1 MAADPYVTPTLDDTP
16 RQLPNL
22 APGVQMP
29 AARPWVPDRPGDDV
43 AYGQPHGRLL
53 GTPGP
58 NVGFALLLAHHLHD
72 RMSLTPNEHFGDVAA
87 VVSELGMKRAASYGR
102 APVLADLEG
111 AATILGYL
119 GGCDPDDALW
129 RERAIADAEHDYPT
143 RRAICDAVAVAD
155 LRLPIETIRAR
166 ALELRGQLRAAW
178 RPGDA

>member
-1 MAADPYVTPTLDDTP
+1 LAADPHVTPTLDDTP

-22 APGVQMP
+22 APGVRIPP
-29 AARPWVPDRPGDDV
+29 ARRWVPDRPGDDV

-58 NVGFALLLAHHLHD
+58 NIGFALLLAHHLQD
-72 RMSLTPNEHFGDVAA
+72 RMNLAPREHFGDVAA
-87 VVSELGMKRAASYGR
+87 VVSELAMKRAASYGR
-102 APVLADLEG
+102 APVLADLEV

-129 RERAIADAEHDYPT
+129 RERAVAGAEDDYPT
-143 RRAICDAVAVAD
+143 RRAICDAVEID
-155 LRLPIETIRAR
+155 HLRLPRETIRAQ

>member
-1 MAADPYVTPTLDDTP
+1 LAADPHVTPSLDDTP

-22 APGVQMP
+22 APGVRIPP
-29 AARPWVPDRPGDDV
+29 AHAWVPDRPGDDV

-58 NVGFALLLAHHLHD
+58 NIGFALLLAHHLQD
-72 RMSLTPNEHFGDVAA
+72 RLTLTPSEHLGDVVA
-87 VVSELGMKRAASYGR
+87 VISEVAMKRASSYGR
-102 APVLADLEG
+102 APVLADLEA

-155 LRLPIETIRAR
+155 LRYPLETIRAR
-166 ALELRGQLRAAW
+166 ALEVRRQLRAAW
-178 RPGDA
+178 HPGDA

>member
-1 MAADPYVTPTLDDTP
+1 LAADPYVTPTLDDTP

-22 APGVQMP
+22 APGVRIPP
-29 AARPWVPDRPGDDV
+29 ARRWVPDRPGDDV

-58 NVGFALLLAHHLHD
+58 NIGFALLLAHHLQD
-72 RMSLTPNEHFGDVAA
+72 RMNLAPREHFGDVAA
-87 VVSELGMKRAASYGR
+87 VVSELAMKRAASYGR
-102 APVLADLEG
+102 APVLADLEV

-129 RERAIADAEHDYPT
+129 RERAVAGAEDDYPT
-143 RRAICDAVAVAD
+143 RRAICDAVEID
-155 LRLPIETIRAR
+155 HLRLPRETIRAQ